1 LSGDAAILILIV
13 HPHRPCCRHPARF
26 GSHGAVCCLRAHAL
40 CPSSSFLHRQENY
53 LTEARRALRERGIAL
68 PPSLP
73 LPEKT
78 IRIQQQIK
86 FRRKRKVRADAYKVR
101 NMARAFS

>member
-1 LSGDAAILILIV
+1 M
-13 HPHRPCCRHPARF
+13 
-26 GSHGAVCCLRAHAL
+26 
-40 CPSSSFLHRQENY
+40 
-53 LTEARRALRERGIAL
+53 RERGIAL